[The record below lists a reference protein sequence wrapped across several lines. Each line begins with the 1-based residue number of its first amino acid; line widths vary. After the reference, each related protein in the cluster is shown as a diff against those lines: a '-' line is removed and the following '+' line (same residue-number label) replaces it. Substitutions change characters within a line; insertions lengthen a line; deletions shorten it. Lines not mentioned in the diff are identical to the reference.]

1 MRFGRSFVVVL
12 LLSLLA
18 VACQGGG
25 TADEGED
32 DRPILFAASLP
43 LTGMFS
49 IPGDLHRRGYELC
62 IELINERGGLLDRP
76 VKLIVQDNRSDTET
90 VVSQYE
96 RFINVQNVDV
106 LLGTFSTLLSFPASS
121 IAEQAQMV
129 FPEPSDSSFI
139 SHSRGY
145 EFNFGF
151 TLKPIDLIGETP
163 VDALFYFADQGV
175 IPRDEL
181 PTTAAVV
188 RQDDFF
194 PDAIAKG
201 LVGGKLEVPGAG
213 ETIDF
218 GAGYLE
224 DRGIDLVFDEEYPAE
239 GFDDWIGL
247 ANRAKASGAD
257 YLLVLTTGGG
267 GEVEFTR
274 ALKTVNYVPT
284 TTFYS
289 QGTYA
294 EFQEALGP
302 SVNGIV
308 VWTTWA
314 PEVEWEGEVGGQ
326 PITNQEFVEAYEAKF
341 DDRAQEDQA
350 QAFAVCQAME
360 QGIRAI
366 GSTDNVELQ
375 EWMASRTAQNPI
387 RTIQGDYHF
396 DEKGLTADRDL
407 LLLQWQDEQLKFI
420 FPIGDEYPDTV
431 DPIWPQPEW

>member
-1 MRFGRSFVVVL
+1 MRYRRSLVGLVVFALV
-12 LLSLLA
+12 A
-18 VACQGGG
+18 VACEGGG
-25 TADEGED
+25 TDQEGD
-32 DRPILFAASLP
+32 QGDPIVFAASLP

-49 IPGDLHRRGYELC
+49 IPGDLHRKGYELC
-62 IELINERGGLLDRP
+62 VKMINERGGLLDRP
-76 VKLIVQDNRSDTET
+76 VELIVEDNRSDTET

-96 RFINVQNVDV
+96 RFINVDNVDV

-121 IAEQAQMV
+121 IAERAQMV

-145 EFNFGF
+145 EYNFGF

-163 VDALFYFADQGV
+163 VDALFFFADQGA
-175 IPRDEL
+175 IPSDEL
-181 PTTAAVV
+181 PKTAAVV

-194 PDAIAKG
+194 PDAIAQG
-201 LVGGKLEVPGAG
+201 LVGGELEIPGTG

-224 DRGIDLVFDEEYPAE
+224 ERGIDLVFDEEYPAE
-239 GFDDWIGL
+239 GFGDWVGL
-247 ANRAKASGAD
+247 ANRAKASGAE

-284 TTFYS
+284 ITFYS

-294 EFQEALGP
+294 EFQEALGS
-302 SVNGIV
+302 SVNGMI

-314 PEVEWEGEVGGQ
+314 PEVEWEGEIGGQ
-326 PITNQEFVEAYEAKF
+326 PITNQEFVEAYEAMF
-341 DDRAQEDQA
+341 DDPAQEDQA

-366 GSTDNVELQ
+366 GSTDNVELR
-375 EWMASRTAQNPI
+375 EWMASRTAQDPI

-407 LLLQWQDEQLKFI
+407 LLLQWQNEELEFI
-420 FPIGDEYPDTV
+420 FPVGEEYPATV
-431 DPIWPQPEW
+431 EPIWPQPAW

>member
-1 MRFGRSFVVVL
+1 MKRARWATIL
-12 LLSLLA
+12 ISLALVA
-18 VACQGGG
+18 GACQGDP
-25 TADEGED
+25 ADEEEG
-32 DRPILFAASLP
+32 PIRFAASLP

-62 IELINERGGLLDRP
+62 IELINERGGLLGRD
-76 VKLIVQDNRSDTET
+76 VELIVEDNRSDTET

-96 RFINVQNVDV
+96 RFINVEDVDV

-145 EFNFGF
+145 RYNFGF

-163 VDALFYFADQGV
+163 VDALLYFRDQGV
-175 IPRDEL
+175 IPAEDF

-194 PDAIAKG
+194 PDAIARG
-201 LVGGKLEVPGAG
+201 LVGGTLEVPGTG

-218 GAGYLE
+218 SPGYLE
-224 DRGIDLVFDEEYPAE
+224 DQGIELVFDEEYPAE
-239 GFDDWIGL
+239 GFNDWVGL
-247 ANRAKASGAD
+247 ANRAKASGAE

-267 GEVEFTR
+267 GEVEFSR
-274 ALKTVNYVPT
+274 ALKTVDYLPKV
-284 TTFYS
+284 TFYS

-308 VWTTWA
+308 VWSTWD
-314 PEVEWEGEVGGQ
+314 PTIEWAGEIGGEAFS
-326 PITNQEFVEAYEAKF
+326 NQDFVAAYEEKF
-341 DDRAQEDQA
+341 GEPAGEDQA

-360 QGIRAI
+360 QSIRATE
-366 GSTDNVELQ
+366 STDNTAMRD
-375 EWMASRTAQNPI
+375 WIASRTAEDPI
-387 RTIQGDYHF
+387 PTVQGDYYF
-396 DEKGLTADRDL
+396 DDQGLTAGRDV
-407 LLLQWQDEQLKFI
+407 LLLQWQNEELEFI
-420 FPIGDEYPDTV
+420 FPIGEEYPDTV
-431 DPIWPQPEW
+431 EPIWPKPAW